1 MEQRDKSV
9 PGNIRDIS
17 KEELIRA
24 RVNVNKIKAGTKNLY
39 VAPILAIDE
48 TKTDGTGYTYGTPF
62 RVPGAQNINLAQ
74 QTATQ
79 DIAADDDAQYYTMT
93 QDNGYDGTVQVVC
106 LPPEFET
113 EILKNVN
120 GMEDADVKTADFA
133 MMIEFDG
140 DKKKGRHI
148 FWHCVLTKRPDITG
162 TTKDNNLTVD
172 TDTINVKAV
181 KRKDC
186 GKIKAKVYED
196 WSVYN
201 TMFTSVPA
209 PADIVDPDAESVT
222 ISGDDTVEVSDT
234 ITLTATTKPSGTA
247 VTWSSSDTSVA
258 TVTSGGVVTGV
269 AEGTA
274 VITAAFT
281 DDASV
286 YGSKV
291 ITVTDEE

>member
-1 MEQRDKSV
+1 
-9 PGNIRDIS
+9 
-17 KEELIRA
+17 
-24 RVNVNKIKAGTKNLY
+24 
-39 VAPILAIDE
+39 
-48 TKTDGTGYTYGTPF
+48 
-62 RVPGAQNINLAQ
+62 
-74 QTATQ
+74 
-79 DIAADDDAQYYTMT
+79 MT

-196 WSVYN
+196 WSVYS
-201 TMFTSVPA
+201 TMFTSVPT
-209 PADIVDPDAESVT
+209 PAEVIDPDQTA
-222 ISGDDTVEVSDT
+222 ISIEGEDTVEKLDT
-234 ITLTATTKPSGTA
+234 ITLTATTQPAGAS
-247 VTWSSSDTSVA
+247 VTWESLDEDNA
-258 TVTSGGVVTGV
+258 TVTSGGVVSGV
-269 AEGTA
+269 AAGTA
-274 VITAAFT
+274 TIKCSLTSDPT
-281 DDASV
+281 V
-286 YGSKV
+286 YATKV

>member
-9 PGNIRDIS
+9 PGNIRDVS

-196 WSVYN
+196 WSVYS

>member
-1 MEQRDKSV
+1 
-9 PGNIRDIS
+9 
-17 KEELIRA
+17 
-24 RVNVNKIKAGTKNLY
+24 
-39 VAPILAIDE
+39 
-48 TKTDGTGYTYGTPF
+48 
-62 RVPGAQNINLAQ
+62 
-74 QTATQ
+74 
-79 DIAADDDAQYYTMT
+79 MT

-196 WSVYN
+196 WSVYS
-201 TMFTSVPA
+201 TMFTTVPT
-209 PADIVDPDAESVT
+209 PAEVIDPDLTA
-222 ISGDDTVEVSDT
+222 ISIEGEDTVEKLDT
-234 ITLTATTKPSGTA
+234 ITLTATTQPAGAS
-247 VTWSSSDTSVA
+247 VTWESLDEDNA
-258 TVTSGGVVTGV
+258 TVTSGGVVSGV
-269 AEGTA
+269 AAGTA
-274 VITAAFT
+274 TIKCSLTSDPT
-281 DDASV
+281 V
-286 YGSKV
+286 YATKV

>member
-1 MEQRDKSV
+1 
-9 PGNIRDIS
+9 
-17 KEELIRA
+17 
-24 RVNVNKIKAGTKNLY
+24 
-39 VAPILAIDE
+39 
-48 TKTDGTGYTYGTPF
+48 
-62 RVPGAQNINLAQ
+62 VPGAQNINLAQ

-79 DIAADDDAQYYTMT
+79 DIPADDDAQYYTMT

-274 VITAAFT
+274 VITAAFS
-281 DDASV
+281 DDAAV

>member
-1 MEQRDKSV
+1 
-9 PGNIRDIS
+9 
-17 KEELIRA
+17 
-24 RVNVNKIKAGTKNLY
+24 
-39 VAPILAIDE
+39 
-48 TKTDGTGYTYGTPF
+48 
-62 RVPGAQNINLAQ
+62 
-74 QTATQ
+74 
-79 DIAADDDAQYYTMT
+79 MT

-196 WSVYN
+196 WSVYS

-291 ITVTDEE
+291 ISVTDEE

>member
-9 PGNIRDIS
+9 PGNIRDLS
-17 KEELIRA
+17 KEEFIRA

-62 RVPGAQNINLAQ
+62 RIPGAQNINLAQ

-79 DIAADDDAQYYTMT
+79 DIPADDDAQYYTMT

-222 ISGDDTVEVSDT
+222 ISGDDTVEVSDN

-269 AEGTA
+269 AKGTA
-274 VITAAFT
+274 VITAAFS
-281 DDASV
+281 DDAAV

>member
-1 MEQRDKSV
+1 MEQRNKSV

-48 TKTDGTGYTYGTPF
+48 TKTDGTGYTYGKPF

-120 GMEDADVKTADFA
+120 GMEDAEVKTADFA

-209 PADIVDPDAESVT
+209 PADIVDPDAQSVT

-291 ITVTDEE
+291 ISVTDEG

>member
-62 RVPGAQNINLAQ
+62 RIPGAQNINLAQ

-196 WSVYN
+196 WSVYS

-247 VTWSSSDTSVA
+247 VTWSSSDNNVA

>member
-1 MEQRDKSV
+1 
-9 PGNIRDIS
+9 
-17 KEELIRA
+17 
-24 RVNVNKIKAGTKNLY
+24 
-39 VAPILAIDE
+39 
-48 TKTDGTGYTYGTPF
+48 
-62 RVPGAQNINLAQ
+62 
-74 QTATQ
+74 
-79 DIAADDDAQYYTMT
+79 MT

-162 TTKDNNLTVD
+162 TTKDNNLTID

-186 GKIKAKVYED
+186 SKIKAKVYED
-196 WSVYN
+196 WAVYN
-201 TMFTSVPA
+201 TMFTTVPL
-209 PADIVDPDAESVT
+209 PSQVIDPDLTA
-222 ISGDDTVEVSDT
+222 ISIEGEDTVEKLDT
-234 ITLTATTKPSGTA
+234 ITLTATTQPAGAS
-247 VTWSSSDTSVA
+247 VTWESLDEDNA
-258 TVTSGGVVTGV
+258 TVTSGGVVSGV
-269 AEGTA
+269 AAGTA
-274 VITAAFT
+274 TIKCSLTSDPT
-281 DDASV
+281 V
-286 YGSKV
+286 YATKV

>member
-1 MEQRDKSV
+1 
-9 PGNIRDIS
+9 
-17 KEELIRA
+17 
-24 RVNVNKIKAGTKNLY
+24 
-39 VAPILAIDE
+39 
-48 TKTDGTGYTYGTPF
+48 
-62 RVPGAQNINLAQ
+62 
-74 QTATQ
+74 
-79 DIAADDDAQYYTMT
+79 MT

-162 TTKDNNLTVD
+162 TTKDNNLTID

-186 GKIKAKVYED
+186 SKIKAKVYED
-196 WSVYN
+196 WAVYS
-201 TMFTSVPA
+201 TMFTTVPT
-209 PADIVDPDAESVT
+209 PAEVIDPDLTA
-222 ISGDDTVEVSDT
+222 ISIAGEDTVEKLDT
-234 ITLTATTKPSGTA
+234 ITLTATTQPAGAS
-247 VTWSSSDTSVA
+247 VTWESLDEDNA
-258 TVTSGGVVTGV
+258 TVTSGGVVSGV
-269 AEGTA
+269 AAGTA
-274 VITAAFT
+274 TIKCSLTSDPT
-281 DDASV
+281 V
-286 YGSKV
+286 YATKV

>member
-17 KEELIRA
+17 KEEFIRA

-120 GMEDADVKTADFA
+120 GMEDADTKTADFA

-274 VITAAFT
+274 VITAAFS
-281 DDASV
+281 DDAAV

>member
-17 KEELIRA
+17 KEELTRA

-48 TKTDGTGYTYGTPF
+48 TKTDGTGYTYGKPF

-74 QTATQ
+74 QTATV
-79 DIAADDDAQYYTMT
+79 DIAADNDAQYATLT
-93 QDNGYDGTVQVVC
+93 QNNGYDGTVQVVC

-113 EILKNVN
+113 EILKNEN

-186 GKIKAKVYED
+186 GKIKGKVYEN
-196 WSVYN
+196 WSVYD
-201 TMFTSVPA
+201 TMFTSVPL
-209 PADIVDPDAESVT
+209 PADIVDPDAQSVT

-274 VITAAFT
+274 VITAAFS

>member
-1 MEQRDKSV
+1 MEQRNKSV

-274 VITAAFT
+274 VITAAFS
-281 DDASV
+281 DDAAV

>member
-79 DIAADDDAQYYTMT
+79 DIPADDDAQYYTMT

-274 VITAAFT
+274 VITAAFS
-281 DDASV
+281 DDAAV

>member
-1 MEQRDKSV
+1 MEQRNKSV

-48 TKTDGTGYTYGTPF
+48 TKTDGTGYTYGKPF

-247 VTWSSSDTSVA
+247 VTWSSSDNNVA

>member
-274 VITAAFT
+274 VITAAFS
-281 DDASV
+281 DDAAV

>member
-24 RVNVNKIKAGTKNLY
+24 RVNVNKIKSGTKNLY

-62 RVPGAQNINLAQ
+62 RIPGAQNINLAQ

-196 WSVYN
+196 WSVYS

-247 VTWSSSDTSVA
+247 VTWSSSDNNVA

>member
-62 RVPGAQNINLAQ
+62 RIPGAQNINLAQ

-196 WSVYN
+196 WSVYS

>member
-162 TTKDNNLTVD
+162 TTKDNNLTID

-186 GKIKAKVYED
+186 SKIKAKVYED
-196 WSVYN
+196 WAVYS
-201 TMFTSVPA
+201 TMFTTVPL
-209 PADIVDPDAESVT
+209 PSQVIDPDLTA
-222 ISGDDTVEVSDT
+222 ISIEGEDTVEKLDT
-234 ITLTATTKPSGTA
+234 ITLTATTQPAGAS
-247 VTWSSSDTSVA
+247 VTWESLDEDNA
-258 TVTSGGVVTGV
+258 TVTSGGVVSGV
-269 AEGTA
+269 AAGTA
-274 VITAAFT
+274 TIKCSLTSDPT
-281 DDASV
+281 V
-286 YGSKV
+286 YATKV

>member
-48 TKTDGTGYTYGTPF
+48 TKTDGTGYTYGKPF

-274 VITAAFT
+274 VITAAFS
-281 DDASV
+281 DDAAV

>member
-1 MEQRDKSV
+1 MDPEGDTSPFYADGIVYFTTVANNGYK
-9 PGNIRDIS
+9 GDL
-17 KEELIRA
+17 EMALI
-24 RVNVNKIKAGTKNLY
+24 
-39 VAPILAIDE
+39 PD
-48 TKTDGTGYTYGTPF
+48 DF
-62 RVPGAQNINLAQ
+62 RVDVLG
-74 QTATQ
+74 
-79 DIAADDDAQYYTMT
+79 DIE
-93 QDNGYDGTVQVVC
+93 DGKGVLIENTNASPVH
-106 LPPEFET
+106 
-113 EILKNVN
+113 
-120 GMEDADVKTADFA
+120 FA
-133 MMIEFDG
+133 LLFEFDG

-274 VITAAFT
+274 VITAAFS
-281 DDASV
+281 DDAAV

>member
-9 PGNIRDIS
+9 PGNIRDLS
-17 KEELIRA
+17 KEEFIRA

-62 RVPGAQNINLAQ
+62 RIPGAQNINLAQ

-79 DIAADDDAQYYTMT
+79 DIPADDDAQYYTMT

-269 AEGTA
+269 AKGTA
-274 VITAAFT
+274 VITAAFS
-281 DDASV
+281 DDAAV